1 MAPSAARARPPGY
14 FWNNDERGGAALVLL
29 GVLCHKP
36 AMSLWIPVTLFAAFM
51 QNLRFMLQR
60 HLKVTS
66 LSTAGA
72 TYARFVFALPLVAVI
87 VPGYML
93 VKGASLPAFGHG
105 FWPYI
110 LVGGVAQIVATACV
124 VALFGARNFAVGVAL
139 AKSEVLLTAV
149 IGVIVLG
156 ELVSWGGVLA
166 IVIGFGG
173 VMLLSDPPKS
183 DLALPWSKR
192 LFNSASGYGLGA
204 GLLFGVSAVG
214 YRGAT
219 LEVYSDDPFLRAM
232 LTLGVAIS
240 WQVLVMTVWLVWR
253 ERSQILAVVAS
264 WKLSF
269 WTGLTSMLGSL
280 GWFVAF
286 TLQNAAY
293 VKALGQIELLFT
305 FAGGY
310 FVFKERSSGREVLGA
325 VLIVASI
332 LCLIIAL

>member
-1 MAPSAARARPPGY
+1 MT
-14 FWNNDERGGAALVLL
+14 
-29 GVLCHKP
+29 
-36 AMSLWIPVTLFAAFM
+36 LWIPVTIFAAFM

-72 TYARFVFALPLVAVI
+72 TYARFLFALPLVGVM
-87 VPGYML
+87 VPVYMATT
-93 VKGASLPAFGHG
+93 GAAMPQLGAG

-124 VALFGARNFAVGVAL
+124 VALFSARNFAVGIAL
-139 AKSEVLLTAV
+139 AKSEVLLTVV
-149 IGVIVLG
+149 IGLIVLG
-156 ELVSWGGVLA
+156 EVVSWGGVLA
-166 IVIGFGG
+166 IGIGFAG
-173 VMLLSDPPKS
+173 VILLSDPPKT
-183 DLALPWSKR
+183 DVALPWAKR
-192 LFNSASGYGLGA
+192 LLNTASGYGLGA

-219 LEVYSDDPFLRAM
+219 LEVASPDPFLRAM

-240 WQVLVMTVWLVWR
+240 WQVLVMTLWLLWR
-253 ERSQILAVVAS
+253 ERSQIGAVLAS
-264 WKLSF
+264 WRLSF

-305 FAGGY
+305 FMGGY

-332 LCLIIAL
+332 LALIIAL